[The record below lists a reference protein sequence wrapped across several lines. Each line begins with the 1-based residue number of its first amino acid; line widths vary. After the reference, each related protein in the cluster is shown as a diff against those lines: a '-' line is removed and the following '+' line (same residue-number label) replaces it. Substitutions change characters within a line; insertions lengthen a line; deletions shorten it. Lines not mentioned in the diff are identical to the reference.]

1 MSRELLPGVVELLF
15 PRALVHAYIVWAD
28 VPTLIDTGTPGGAG
42 ALIAA
47 LESSDLRIADV
58 GRIVLTH
65 AHADHAANAAQ
76 LARQSGAE
84 VHVSP
89 GAAPYVRD
97 GREQGRPQA
106 ATALGRLMVPYVKVA
121 LPWQVEPCEVHETLV
136 EGARVGPFRVL
147 DTPGHQLGHVSLLW
161 EERGVLFTGDAAANI
176 TALGPHPAADDPALA
191 RESFAR
197 LSREDFQAACFGHGR
212 AMIGDAQQ
220 RFASMADSARTPA
233 AAGAAS

>member
-47 LESSDLRIADV
+47 LESSDLRIADI

-97 GREQGRPQA
+97 GREQSRPQA
-106 ATALGRLMVPYVKVA
+106 ATPLGRLMVPYVKVA

-161 EERGVLFTGDAAANI
+161 EERGVLFAGDAAANL
-176 TALGPHPAADDPALA
+176 TALGPHPVADDIDTAQASFTRLA
-191 RESFAR
+191 GEAF
-197 LSREDFQAACFGHGR
+197 DAACFGHGR
-212 AMIGDAQQ
+212 TI
-220 RFASMADSARTPA
+220 AS
-233 AAGAAS
+233 GAAQAFRDAAS